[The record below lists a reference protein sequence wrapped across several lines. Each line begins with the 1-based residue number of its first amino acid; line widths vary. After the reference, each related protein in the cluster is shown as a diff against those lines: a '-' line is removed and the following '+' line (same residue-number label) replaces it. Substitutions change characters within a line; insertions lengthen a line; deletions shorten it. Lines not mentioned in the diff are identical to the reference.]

1 MLVIQNNCVIALTI
15 GYDMHTSLIIFEGSS
30 LWPLFATSSVL
41 HFISR
46 TRNKK
51 RWFMDCKGAS
61 LLRIN
66 HIDNAINMAERNRS
80 TRYCQFFSCIRIA
93 TFFCS
98 AIFWLSCFHGI
109 RFGKKIEN
117 VYFYSYSAKARCK
130 TMIRLRWGIFVII
143 IHSI

>member
-1 MLVIQNNCVIALTI
+1 MLVIQNKCVIALTI
-15 GYDMHTSLIIFEGSS
+15 GCDMHTSLIIFEGSS
-30 LWPLFATSSVL
+30 LWPLFVTSSVL
-41 HFISR
+41 QIISR

-80 TRYCQFFSCIRIA
+80 NRYCQFLSCIRIA

-109 RFGKKIEN
+109 TFGKKI
-117 VYFYSYSAKARCK
+117 YIFTHIKLMLDARSRYLTLGNFCDYNLFHLK
-130 TMIRLRWGIFVII
+130 
-143 IHSI
+143 